1 MYYGCCTIFICLVFF
16 FLVSKPCFAQAASTV
31 VSDVDLPKVR
41 HWSASW
47 ATGSQTL
54 WPGLGKNAL
63 ENFIEGGISSCSPPE
78 NSGKIARSLVVRN
91 ATPGKNDPSSNKP
104 RFLLTPEL

>member
-1 MYYGCCTIFICLVFF
+1 MTLYNFYLSFFF

-63 ENFIEGGISSCSPPE
+63 KDFIEGGISSCPRKIP
-78 NSGKIARSLVVRN
+78 GKSRSRSLVVRN
-91 ATPGKNDPSSNKP
+91 AIPGKK
-104 RFLLTPEL
+104 

>member
-1 MYYGCCTIFICLVFF
+1 MTLYNFYLSFFF

-54 WPGLGKNAL
+54 WPSLGKNAL
-63 ENFIEGGISSCSPPE
+63 ENFIEGEFHLVPPE
-78 NSGKIARSLVVRN
+78 NSGKIPRSLVVRN
-91 ATPGKNDPSSNKP
+91 AIPGKK
-104 RFLLTPEL
+104 

>member
-1 MYYGCCTIFICLVFF
+1 MIFFALKSMYYDAVQFLFVFF
-16 FLVSKPCFAQAASTV
+16 FFLGFQTLFAQAASTV

-54 WPGLGKNAL
+54 WPSLGKNAL
-63 ENFIEGGISSCSPPE
+63 ENFIEGGISSCSP
-78 NSGKIARSLVVRN
+78 GKFGKSRSLVVRN
-91 ATPGKNDPSSNKP
+91 AIPGKNDPSS
-104 RFLLTPEL
+104 F

>member
-1 MYYGCCTIFICLVFF
+1 MMLYNFYLSCFF

-41 HWSASW
+41 HWSASG

-54 WPGLGKNAL
+54 WPSLGKNAL
-63 ENFIEGGISSCSPPE
+63 ENFILFPRKFRE
-78 NSGKIARSLVVRN
+78 NREITCGEKR
-91 ATPGKNDPSSNKP
+91 DPWEK
-104 RFLLTPEL
+104 